1 MRWIDDLH
9 NFHRFRSVQLGLL
22 ATACGSAVTAYG
34 AALAISP
41 TLVSGIPHWL
51 VTVLVAG
58 TMLLP
63 AASVFARAIDQP
75 NLPPAPPRGPPSNDF
90 HQGDSP

>member
-1 MRWIDDLH
+1 MRLIADIH
-9 NFHRFRSVQLGLL
+9 NFHRFHSVQLGLL

-41 TLVSGIPHWL
+41 ALVSGIPHWL
-51 VTVLVAG
+51 VTALVLG

-63 AASVFARAIDQP
+63 AASVVARAIDQSS
-75 NLPPAPPRGPPSNDF
+75 LPLKPPVPPSNDF
-90 HQGDSP
+90 HQGGSP